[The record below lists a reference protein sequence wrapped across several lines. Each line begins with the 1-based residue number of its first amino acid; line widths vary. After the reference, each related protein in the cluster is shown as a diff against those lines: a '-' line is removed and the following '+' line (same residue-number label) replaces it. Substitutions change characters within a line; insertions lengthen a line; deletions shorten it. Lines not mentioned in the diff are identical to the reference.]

1 MGILNDLLKSAVG
14 AAASSMAD
22 KMGVDIDASPAEM
35 SRKIIELCRILSRA
49 RSEEVVRMQKEQ
61 VKIYYNILKTKA
73 MSGDRMAIMHFDRI
87 NSNEHIKN
95 ILCEH
100 NII

>member
-1 MGILNDLLKSAVG
+1 MGILNDLLKSAAG
-14 AAASSMAD
+14 AAVSSMAD
-22 KMGVDIDASPAEM
+22 KMGVDRDASPAEM

-61 VKIYYNILKTKA
+61 VKIYYNMLKTKA

-87 NSNEHIKN
+87 NESANPPAMLGRIE
-95 ILCEH
+95 
-100 NII
+100 